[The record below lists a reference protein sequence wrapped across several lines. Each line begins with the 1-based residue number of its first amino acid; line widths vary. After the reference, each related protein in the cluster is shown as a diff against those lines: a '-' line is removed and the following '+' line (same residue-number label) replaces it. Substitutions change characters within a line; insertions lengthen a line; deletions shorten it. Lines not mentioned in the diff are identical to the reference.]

1 MLWWIIQITI
11 LSCILILLVHHVFYF
26 LKSSLTVP
34 KIKDLVNTTPQKY
47 KDIYDIIYQKRMETI
62 NIVNEETETNIQE
75 NTYMKN
81 ELKDFLKKQMQEL
94 NMDIVETPIDDSVS
108 LSLINNFSNE
118 NIRII

>member
-1 MLWWIIQITI
+1 MLWWVIKITI

-62 NIVNEETETNIQE
+62 NIVNKETETNIQE

-108 LSLINNFSNE
+108 LSLINNFSNDN
-118 NIRII
+118 NII